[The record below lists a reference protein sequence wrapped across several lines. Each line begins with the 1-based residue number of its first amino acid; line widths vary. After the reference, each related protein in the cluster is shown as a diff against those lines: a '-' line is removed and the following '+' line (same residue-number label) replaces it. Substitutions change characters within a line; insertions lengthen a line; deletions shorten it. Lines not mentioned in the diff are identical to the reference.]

1 VHPILTDGRRL
12 ATDMAASLPLAVV
25 AAALLVQGPSALPPT
40 AAGLIAVPL
49 AAAAAGLVLPVWYLC
64 RALPVNATPIV
75 RLAVTHAGGA
85 VATGLA
91 LVYGGTL
98 LARGVA
104 SYRADPRIPEL
115 YAAHIPSVM
124 AGGLLVYL
132 LAVSFNSVL
141 LAVDAARRAE
151 QQSIELT
158 MLAREAELKALR
170 AQVHPHFLFNSLNS
184 ISSLVTTDPKRAR
197 EMCILLAEFFRKTL
211 ALGEKSS
218 VSLEEELAVARTYLA
233 IEGLRLGPR
242 LNIEE
247 LVDEAARLCRLPPLL
262 LQPIVENAI
271 RHGIA
276 TCAEGGTLRIEARTD
291 GQRLRISVEN
301 PFDPDAPPRP
311 GVGLGLPNVRRR
323 LLTGY
328 GERAAVEAQRTAD
341 HFRVAL
347 FMPAEVAE

>member
-12 ATDMAASLPLAVV
+12 ALYMGASLPLAVV
-25 AAALLVQGPSALPPT
+25 AAALFVRGPAPLPPT
-40 AAGLIAVPL
+40 AAALIALPL
-49 AAAAAGLVLPVWYLC
+49 AVAALALVLPVWYVC
-64 RALPVNATPIV
+64 RAFPVNATPV
-75 RLAVTHAGGA
+75 TRLLVTHAGGA
-85 VATGLA
+85 VVTGLA
-91 LVYGGTL
+91 LVYGGGV
-98 LARGVA
+98 LARAVA
-104 SYRADPRIPEL
+104 SYRSDPRLPDL
-115 YAAHIPSVM
+115 YAVHVPIVM

-184 ISSLVTTDPKRAR
+184 ISSLVTADPKRAR

-218 VSLEEELAVARTYLA
+218 VALEEELGVARTYLA
-233 IEGLRLGPR
+233 IEALRLGPR
-242 LNIEE
+242 LNVEE

-341 HFRVAL
+341 RYRVAL
-347 FMPAEVAE
+347 FMPAEAAE